1 MEQLSERMVLVLSVI
16 VDNYIKYKQA
26 AGSRVLTK
34 RYGLNFSPATM
45 RNAMID
51 LEEMGYL
58 THTHTSG
65 GKIPTQKGYK
75 FYLDMIMKN
84 FSPHIKKE
92 FENIPVYGQFF
103 SLDEKMNR
111 ILNMAS
117 SLSGFVSLLT
127 LPDFSKTKIKNL
139 EFIKV
144 SEDKAMCVIVSDSNI
159 IDTKMTTLEKD
170 ISKEELKEFSEY
182 ITSRYQG
189 YSLEEI
195 GEDLKDYIEMHGQE
209 CERII
214 KRLIDETK
222 NSKVLVSGVKNVF
235 NYLEFTD
242 NLEKLKKIMSLL
254 EEKRT
259 IYELLRNFMDSE
271 RTILIGSD
279 LPVEELQELGLV
291 SSAYKYKDK
300 SVGVVGIM
308 GPMNMDYK
316 EILNIVESAKKKID
330 DILNG

>member
-26 AGSRVLTK
+26 VGSRILTK

-45 RNAMID
+45 RNAMND

-84 FSPHIKKE
+84 FSPHMKKE
-92 FENIPVYGQFF
+92 FENIPVYGKFS
-103 SLDEKMNR
+103 SLDEKMGK
-111 ILNMAS
+111 ILNVAS
-117 SLSGFVSLLT
+117 SLSGLISLLT

-139 EFIKV
+139 ELIKV
-144 SEDKAMCVIVSDSNI
+144 SEDKIMCVIVSDNNI
-159 IDTKMTTLEKD
+159 IDTKMTTLNKD
-170 ISKEELKEFSEY
+170 ITKSELKEFSEF
-182 ITSRYQG
+182 ITARYKG

-195 GEDLKDYIEMHGQE
+195 SEDLRDYIETHGQE
-209 CERII
+209 CESII
-214 KRLIDETK
+214 RRLVDETK
-222 NSKVLVSGVKNVF
+222 NSKVLVSGVRNVF

-254 EEKRT
+254 EEKRK
-259 IYELLRNFMDSE
+259 IYELLKNFMNSD
-271 RTILIGSD
+271 RTILIGNE
-279 LPVEELQELGLV
+279 LPIEELQEMGLV
-291 SSAYKYKDK
+291 SSSYKYKDK

-330 DILNG
+330 DILNT